1 MPHWKQVT
9 RLMRNVVLQPA
20 LVPPAVLLS
29 RNSVQSH
36 LFACCQSGTTVGD
49 DLESLDASDDLSQR
63 LQRRGRIE

>member
-9 RLMRNVVLQPA
+9 RLMRNVVIQPA

-29 RNSVQSH
+29 CNSVQSR